1 MNCSDRQL
9 PSDAASKRKY
19 PALAARGSAV
29 LSIATLLWVAIVGD
43 LLVPAVACAADA
55 TEPTTARSQ
64 PVRLTTDGRLKMD
77 PVFTSAGTELV
88 FTVLEKADQTS
99 LIKLRLPDGAQE
111 RFNPKATTSEFE
123 AAFSRDGR
131 YCSYVQN
138 RGNLSLRLVIRD
150 LLHDKESIFDP
161 GGGFAGMRHPTFALN
176 SSGLVV
182 SNPGSGGQQLLAIG
196 LDGRRG
202 KELTQGESLNCW
214 PAFSPNGR
222 QIAFGSS
229 RDGDFDLYLMDA
241 DGSNVSRIVASP
253 GRDMRP
259 AWSPDGRRLAFT
271 SARDGNPEIY
281 VINVD
286 GSGIVRLTEN
296 PEQDD
301 FAAWHP
307 DGRRLTFVSERAGK
321 FDLYLSDVPAD

>member
-1 MNCSDRQL
+1 VFQSVIVN
-9 PSDAASKRKY
+9 
-19 PALAARGSAV
+19 V
-29 LSIATLLWVAIVGD
+29 VILLWVAIVGD

-55 TEPTTARSQ
+55 AEPIPARSQ
-64 PVRLTTDGRLKMD
+64 PVRLTIDGRLKMD
-77 PVFTSAGTELV
+77 PVFISGGTELV

-99 LIKLRLPDGAQE
+99 LIKLRLADGAQE

-150 LLHDKESIFDP
+150 LLNKTESIFDP
-161 GGGFAGMRHPTFALN
+161 GGGFAGMRHPTFALD

-214 PAFSPNGR
+214 PAFSPNGK

-229 RDGDFDLYLMDA
+229 RGGDFDLYLMDA

-286 GSGIVRLTEN
+286 GSGLVRLTEN

-307 DGRRLTFVSERAGK
+307 DGRRLAFMSERAGK
-321 FDLYLSDVPAD
+321 FDLYLSDVPVD